1 MTWKPTGM
9 LRDELRRKHPTT
21 ALKADHGE
29 SHASRIR
36 LHCKECIQHASAAN
50 CPDRGCFLFPSR
62 PGADAGGAT
71 VRLPSDVP
79 TVAEYE
85 TMIRAKD
92 PEGSK
97 GEAARV
103 RINAM
108 WAERG
113 KGKSES
119 VEDEDEYL

>member
-9 LRDELRRKHPTT
+9 LRDDLRRKHPAT

-36 LHCKECIQHASAAN
+36 LHCKECIQQASAAD

-62 PGADAGGAT
+62 PGADTDGAT
-71 VRLPSDVP
+71 VRLVEDVP

-85 TMIRAKD
+85 AMIRAKD
-92 PEGSK
+92 PDGSK
-97 GEAARV
+97 GEAARA

-113 KGKSES
+113 KEKVES
-119 VEDEDEYL
+119 PDDEDEYL